1 MLTFSDCNEVRDVYD
16 NYTTG
21 IMVVGGKYNT
31 LSFFLWSLLQFDSY
45 LIKNSQSFRLGCHRH
60 YHRSGGTGLS

>member
-16 NYTTG
+16 SYTTG

-31 LSFFLWSLLQFDSY
+31 LSFF
-45 LIKNSQSFRLGCHRH
+45 
-60 YHRSGGTGLS
+60 SGRFVAV

>member
-31 LSFFLWSLLQFDSY
+31 LSFF
-45 LIKNSQSFRLGCHRH
+45 
-60 YHRSGGTGLS
+60 SGRFVAV